1 LLAIIYSPTKGSK
14 LEMLSSVKSQ
24 MTGWL
29 SMGVPGL
36 RKGDESAAENQDTT
50 ATSET
55 KPEVE
60 SPASEKSVKGS
71 PTEQKDDDDSR

>member
-1 LLAIIYSPTKGSK
+1 MSTCDWLFLDYSPTKGSK

-24 MTGWL
+24 MSGWL

-36 RKGDESAAENQDTT
+36 RKGDEPPTEGQ
-50 ATSET
+50 ET
-55 KPEVE
+55 GKPEAE

-71 PTEQKDDDDSR
+71 PVEQKEDDDSR

>member
-1 LLAIIYSPTKGSK
+1 
-14 LEMLSSVKSQ
+14 MLSSVKSQ

-50 ATSET
+50 TTSET

>member
-1 LLAIIYSPTKGSK
+1 MCDCSPTKGSK

-29 SMGVPGL
+29 SGVPGL
-36 RKGDESAAENQDTT
+36 RKGEEQVPDPPQDLQGTGEGKT
-50 ATSET
+50 D
-55 KPEVE
+55 VE

-71 PTEQKDDDDSR
+71 PVEQQKEDDDSR